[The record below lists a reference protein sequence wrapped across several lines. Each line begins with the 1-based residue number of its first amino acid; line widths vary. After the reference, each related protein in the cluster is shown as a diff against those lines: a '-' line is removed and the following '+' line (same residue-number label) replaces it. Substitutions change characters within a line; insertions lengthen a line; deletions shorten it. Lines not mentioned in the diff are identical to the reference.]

1 MKTSN
6 YNIILELDQEKSI
19 LFNAL
24 TKRYLLVSTR
34 FLDNYRQIIN
44 NPINYS
50 GIAELQTLLNQCKKC
65 GLVVED
71 DIDELGILQDSF
83 NAQVNQAS
91 YDMLIM
97 TTYACNFNC
106 WYCVQHHEGL
116 TLNEKVEKK
125 NKKAYR
131 KVFA

>member
-91 YDMLIM
+91 
-97 TTYACNFNC
+97 
-106 WYCVQHHEGL
+106 
-116 TLNEKVEKK
+116 
-125 NKKAYR
+125 
-131 KVFA
+131 